1 MYFFVVDLYVLIDNI
16 EAHACTAVFLFFMRR
31 VWWFMCVALNLDD
44 DDLFG
49 QCEEKSD
56 AGVPKITFRLG
67 PASPR
72 PPTPD
77 AQPRKM

>member
-1 MYFFVVDLYVLIDNI
+1 MCLVVFY
-16 EAHACTAVFLFFMRR
+16 
-31 VWWFMCVALNLDD
+31 VALNQVHDG
-44 DDLFG
+44 LFG
-49 QCEEKSD
+49 QREEKGES
-56 AGVPKITFRLG
+56 GVPKITFRLG

>member
-1 MYFFVVDLYVLIDNI
+1 ML
-16 EAHACTAVFLFFMRR
+16 ACVALTLFLMIH
-31 VWWFMCVALNLDD
+31 VWWFMCVSLNLDNN
-44 DDLFG
+44 DLFG
-49 QCEEKSD
+49 QCEEKVDS
-56 AGVPKITFRLG
+56 GVPKITFRLG